1 MKVQVHP
8 TIIGSGLG
16 LLFAILCF
24 WLMAITAS
32 CGGNGGS
39 ATVETPLPQG
49 CVEVGSVANSGSGSI
64 TIVANCTT
72 GNGNSSTA
80 CFESV
85 GAGDQPVSVPCTAS
99 ATAAVGVTQ

>member
-1 MKVQVHP
+1 MKRVSIALSFFFV
-8 TIIGSGLG
+8 LA
-16 LLFAILCF
+16 LL
-24 WLMAITAS
+24 S

-85 GAGDQPVSVPCTAS
+85 GAGDQPISVPCTSS